1 MIEYKKRDGGG
12 ILISQKATILCL
24 YEILKKYSDEEH
36 IISAD
41 KIRERLKIIYDVD
54 MERRAIYRNIDALRS
69 MGIEIEGYT
78 DNREGYYLIDR
89 EFECAE
95 IRLLCDAIAAS
106 EMVNEEQ
113 GKEIIKKLIQT
124 QSIFQGRMF
133 QKTVYVK
140 PEEVRTHRNVFYSI
154 DTLNIAINQGC
165 KVSIKVLQYSI
176 NNEQEMGETII
187 ISPYATVWAK
197 GNYYI
202 IGKRD
207 DTEELTHF
215 CIDRIK
221 DILILEYGIDM
232 IFGGF
237 NPTQYVQKY
246 IYQRG
251 EDFGYFEI
259 KCKENLWESI
269 VRQFDGSVILQSRQN
284 DEFYARIKTIKS
296 DMKIFVLNHLSECE
310 VVKPQSFREEI
321 QLEVMEAYKKYWK

>member
-1 MIEYKKRDGGG
+1 M
-12 ILISQKATILCL
+12 
-24 YEILKKYSDEEH
+24 
-36 IISAD
+36 
-41 KIRERLKIIYDVD
+41 
-54 MERRAIYRNIDALRS
+54 
-69 MGIEIEGYT
+69 
-78 DNREGYYLIDR
+78 IDR

-106 EMVNEEQ
+106 KMVNEEQ

-140 PEEVRTHRNVFYSI
+140 SEKVKTHKNIFYNI
-154 DTLNIAINQGC
+154 DTLNIAINQGS
-165 KVSIKVLQYSI
+165 KVSIKVLQYSTD
-176 NNEQEMGETII
+176 NEQEIGKTII

-237 NPTQYVQKY
+237 NPTLYVQKY
-246 IYQRG
+246 IYQKG

-259 KCKENLWESI
+259 KGKENLWES
-269 VRQFDGSVILQSRQN
+269 VVQQFDGSVILQSKQN
-284 DEFYARIKTIKS
+284 DEFHARIKTIKS

-310 VVKPQSFREEI
+310 VIQPQSFREEI